1 VSGVLRNGRSAVTP
15 GALWGLMLGL
25 GSLLVAELPGI
36 RRYIKMAMM

>member
-1 VSGVLRNGRSAVTP
+1 
-15 GALWGLMLGL
+15 MLGL